1 MAQLSLSLEQK
12 AVLNKHGKE
21 FSGWITSERGKKNI
35 RDHRDHEKYFK
46 ERLAMHNIDKISEQE
61 FAEIYK
67 TLWAS
72 NMWGNKDWYIT
83 NRLIAPNGL
92 KKIKDELKK
101 LLYSSGDIALRYNEF
116 KNNVSGFGTSSI
128 SEILHFMFPDK
139 FCLWN
144 EKPKTVLPYLGLT
157 QLPEKFFKYQLSAGE
172 DYRQCVQYL
181 GLIKSELTSYGIKDF
196 IDLDIFLWHI
206 HEDVLPE
213 EEPEVRTTSSSR
225 ATGQVQERPEI
236 IIDSHEA
243 AEYYLLQIGK
253 MLGYIPY
260 TTASDQSKTYNG
272 KRLGEIALL
281 KDIPAFA
288 GERDLNSARNID
300 VIWFG
305 DDENPKLCFEV
316 EHTTDITGGLNRL
329 SQLQHLRAKY
339 FIVANEERR
348 NKFEIEMQK
357 FPFRRM
363 KEYFGFISYDEL
375 AAFYE
380 TTLPFHELKVK
391 LLKEEPQ

>member
-1 MAQLSLSLEQK
+1 MVQFSLTPEQK
-12 AVLNKHGKE
+12 SMLHKHAKE
-21 FSGWITSERGKKNI
+21 FSEWIPSERGKKNI
-35 RDHRDHEKYFK
+35 HDHREHEKYFK
-46 ERLAMHNIDKISEQE
+46 EKLAIDHIDKISEQE

-67 TLWAS
+67 TFWAS

-92 KKIKDELKK
+92 DKIKEELKK
-101 LLYSSGDIALRYNEF
+101 LLYSSADIAQRYNEF
-116 KNNVSGFGTSSI
+116 RNNVSGFGTSSI

-157 QLPEKFFKYQLSAGE
+157 GLPDKFFKYQLSSGE
-172 DYRQCVQYL
+172 EYRQCVQYL
-181 GLIKSELTSYGIKDF
+181 GIIKSELAQYGIKDF
-196 IDLDIFLWHI
+196 IDLDILFWHI
-206 HEDVLPE
+206 YDDVLPE
-213 EEPEVRTTSSSR
+213 EQPRVGAAAGSKTIGR
-225 ATGQVQERPEI
+225 VQEKQEM

-243 AEYYLLQIGK
+243 AEYYLLQLGK
-253 MLGYIPY
+253 MLGHIPY
-260 TTASDQSKTYNG
+260 VTASDQSKTYNG
-272 KRLGEIALL
+272 AKLGDVALL
-281 KDIPAFA
+281 QDIPGFA

-363 KEYFGFISYDEL
+363 KDYFGFISYDEL

-380 TTLPFHELKVK
+380 TTLPFYELRVK
-391 LLKEEPQ
+391 LLKEEQ

>member
-1 MAQLSLSLEQK
+1 MPQLSLTPEQK
-12 AVLNKHGKE
+12 SMLHKRAKE
-21 FSGWITSERGKKNI
+21 FSEWIPSERGKKNI
-35 RDHRDHEKYFK
+35 RDHREHEKYFK
-46 ERLAMHNIDKISEQE
+46 EKLSIDHIDKISEQE

-92 KKIKDELKK
+92 DKIKSELKK
-101 LLYSSGDIALRYNEF
+101 LLYSTTDVAQRYNEF
-116 KNNVSGFGTSSI
+116 RNNVSGFGTSSI

-157 QLPEKFFKYQLSAGE
+157 GLPDKFFKYQLSSGE
-172 DYRQCVQYL
+172 EYSQCVEYL
-181 GLIKSELTSYGIKDF
+181 GTIKNELAQYGVKDF
-196 IDLDIFLWHI
+196 IDLDILFWHI
-206 HEDVLPE
+206 YDEVIPE
-213 EEPEVRTTSSSR
+213 ERPLIGATSASRAGRMEEKPEV
-225 ATGQVQERPEI
+225 

-243 AEYYLLQIGK
+243 AEYYLLQLGK

-260 TTASDQSKTYNG
+260 ATASDQSKTYNG
-272 KRLGEIALL
+272 EKLGQVALL
-281 KDIPAFA
+281 KEIPGFA
-288 GERDLNSARNID
+288 GERDLSPARNID

-316 EHTTDITGGLNRL
+316 EHTTNITDGLQRL
-329 SQLQHLRAKY
+329 SRLQHLRAKY
-339 FIVANEERR
+339 FIVADEDRR
-348 NKFEIEMQK
+348 NKFEIEMQR
-357 FPFRRM
+357 FPYRRM
-363 KEYFGFISYDEL
+363 KEDFGFISYDEL

-380 TTLPFHELKVK
+380 TTLPYHELRVK
-391 LLKEEPQ
+391 LLKEKPQ